1 MQVDQA
7 TSYSLRI
14 HDQLSDAVLWGSDWR
29 QSRPSYPG
37 LSVLRESN
45 PDWLGSGSSSGA
57 EAVLRAEYLMRGFDG
72 KAVTRQVWLGSVEAD
87 KLVWHEV
94 RYSVCER
101 VVIGADLDGEAVF
114 DEYGSGISL
123 ADAFPDIPGLLQ
135 LEEAIRDWAWA
146 YDMAYWNCRARRAD
160 ICLDWDAFNAQGRQL
175 AHAVKSSL
183 GSRATVFYEK
193 PSWDATAGADAS
205 RAIHC

>member
-1 MQVDQA
+1 MQTDQA
-7 TSYSLRI
+7 TRYSLRI
-14 HDQLSDAVLWGSDWR
+14 YDQFSAAALWAGEWR
-29 QSRPSYPG
+29 SAWPLLPDF
-37 LSVLRESN
+37 VALRAAN
-45 PDWLGSGSSSGA
+45 PDWLVPGSSNGV

-72 KAVTRQVWLGSVEAD
+72 KAVTRQVWLGSLEAD
-87 KLVWHEV
+87 KLVWHEA

-101 VVIGADLDGEAVF
+101 VVIGADLDGEAIF
-114 DEYGSGISL
+114 DEYGGGIAL